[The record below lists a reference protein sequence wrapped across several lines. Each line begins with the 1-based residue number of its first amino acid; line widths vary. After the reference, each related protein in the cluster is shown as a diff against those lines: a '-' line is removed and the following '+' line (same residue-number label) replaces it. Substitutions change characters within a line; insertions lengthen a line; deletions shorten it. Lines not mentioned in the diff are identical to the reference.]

1 MSLITMRDVQ
11 FGFGGPLLLDDI
23 NFQISSG
30 QRVCLVGRNGCGKST
45 FLKIISGQLQI
56 TGGEIAY
63 RQQLRVGIL
72 DQTVRQDINGTVYDV
87 VAEGLGRVG
96 KLLIE
101 YHRIAQKNSNSSDA
115 DARLMQL
122 HDELEK
128 QHSWPKLNVVDTV
141 ISKIS
146 LDADAKFA
154 QLSAGLKRRAL
165 LGRGM
170 AAEPDVLILDEPTN
184 HLDIDTISWM
194 EDFLIRSGI
203 TLLFVTHDRKFL
215 KKLATRIIEIDRTRL
230 YNWDC
235 DYDTYL
241 KRKAQSLNAEQQ
253 QWNKFDK
260 KLAEEEQWIRTGIQ
274 ARRTRNEGR
283 VRALKKMRV
292 ERSQRKNLQGNIRI
306 EINKSQRS
314 GAIVVSTKNVSF
326 AYDNLDEN
334 PVIKNLET
342 TIIRGDRVGIIG
354 PNGSGKTT
362 LLQLLLGRLAPSS
375 GQIKI
380 GTNVQCAYFDQL
392 AGQLDI
398 EKSLYDNIGEGYDTI
413 TINGR
418 KKQVIAYLLDFMFT
432 PTKTKSPVYTL
443 SGGERN
449 RLQLAKVFTKPSNL
463 LVLDEPT
470 NDLDVETLE
479 LLEEMVSEFP
489 GTVLIVSH
497 DREFLNNI
505 VTSTLVL
512 EGDGVVGEYAGGY
525 DDWLV
530 QRKKPIEVEEKKAA
544 KSQKSKSEKP
554 KLKRLTYMQKRQ
566 LENLPDEIDA
576 LEARIVRLH
585 EKMSEPEFYKQPGE
599 VIAKTQSRLDELE
612 SSLSQSYDLW
622 EKLAAMIE

>member
-11 FGFGGPLLLDDI
+11 FGFGGPLLLDEI

-56 TGGEIAY
+56 TGGEISY
-63 RQQLRVGIL
+63 SQQLRVGML
-72 DQTVRQDINGTVYDV
+72 DQTVRQDMGGTVYDV
-87 VAEGLGRVG
+87 VAGGLGKVG
-96 KLLIE
+96 EMLIE
-101 YHRIAQKNSNSSDA
+101 YHKIAHESSDGGA
-115 DARLMQL
+115 DDARLMQL

-128 QHSWPKLNVVDTV
+128 QHSWGKLNVVDAV

-146 LDADAKFA
+146 LDADTKFD

-165 LGRGM
+165 LGRAL
-170 AAEPDVLILDEPTN
+170 AAEPEVLILDEPTN
-184 HLDIDTISWM
+184 HLDIETISWM

-215 KKLATRIIEIDRTRL
+215 KRLATRIIEIDRTRI
-230 YNWDC
+230 YNWNC

-253 QWNKFDK
+253 QWSKFDK
-260 KLAEEEQWIRTGIQ
+260 RLAEEEQWIRTGIQ

-292 ERSQRKNLQGNIRI
+292 ERGERKNLQGNIRI

-314 GAIVVSTKNVSF
+314 GAIVAKAKDVSF
-326 AYDNLDEN
+326 AYDNLNEN
-334 PVIKNLET
+334 PIIKDLET

-354 PNGSGKTT
+354 ANGSGKTT
-362 LLQLLLGRLAPSS
+362 LLRLLLGQLIPSS
-375 GQIKI
+375 GQIKL
-380 GTNVQCAYFDQL
+380 GTNVECAYFDQL
-392 AGQLDI
+392 AGQLDT
-398 EKSLYDNIGEGYDTI
+398 EKSLYDNIGEGYDSI
-413 TINGR
+413 AINGR
-418 KKQVIAYLLDFMFT
+418 KKQVVAYLLDFMFT

-463 LVLDEPT
+463 LILDEPT

-489 GTVLIVSH
+489 GTVLVVSH
-497 DREFLNNI
+497 DREFLNNV

-512 EGDGVVGEYAGGY
+512 ESDGVVCEYAGGY
-525 DDWLV
+525 DDWLM
-530 QRKKPIEVEEKKAA
+530 QRKKTVEVEEKKAV
-544 KSQKSKSEKP
+544 KSQRPKSENQ
-554 KLKRLTYMQKRQ
+554 KRLTYMQKRQ
-566 LENLPDEIDA
+566 LENLPDEIEA
-576 LEARIVRLH
+576 LEAQVVKLH
-585 EKMSEPEFYKQPGE
+585 KEMAEPEFYKQPGE
-599 VIAKTQSRLDELE
+599 VIAQTKSRLDEIE
-612 SSLSQSYDLW
+612 SKLAQSYDLW
-622 EKLAAMIE
+622 EELAAMVE